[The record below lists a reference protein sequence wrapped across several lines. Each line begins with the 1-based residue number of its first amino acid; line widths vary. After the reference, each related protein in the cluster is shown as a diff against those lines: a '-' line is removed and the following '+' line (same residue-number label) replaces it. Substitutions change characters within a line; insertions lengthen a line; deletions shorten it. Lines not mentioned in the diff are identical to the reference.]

1 MGEGGQTYAFH
12 RLPLSKLVRLHPRHL
27 ASFRGSCL
35 HPRPLVPSMHSP
47 APGALAQAPRAIA
60 MEDASGDE
68 DSAADDGHASDT
80 TEDLDIQTM
89 LVTLEDIKV
98 VASSWKCSTS
108 KHTEK
113 VEDIKQL
120 CSRVVSLTAI
130 LEDFQQLD
138 RQSRERITTSDFM
151 DAYSNIIS
159 SYLELFNSPG
169 KDGKRM

>member
-1 MGEGGQTYAFH
+1 
-12 RLPLSKLVRLHPRHL
+12 
-27 ASFRGSCL
+27 
-35 HPRPLVPSMHSP
+35 
-47 APGALAQAPRAIA
+47 

-80 TEDLDIQTM
+80 TEELDIQTM

-120 CSRVVSLTAI
+120 CSRVASLTAS

-138 RQSRERITTSDFM
+138 RQSRETMTSSDFM
-151 DAYSNIIS
+151 DPYGNIIS
-159 SYLELFNSPG
+159 SYHELNEIFNSPG
-169 KDGKRM
+169 KDGKRRKLTPEISTH